1 MSDSFYAR
9 ITPIGDGGDEH
20 PAHPIAPGGP
30 GSPSHPI
37 APTPSHPIVIRPP
50 GAPVT
55 IWPPGIDNSLPPPPP
70 GIWGGAPTHPDQGL
84 PPLPPSISNDL
95 PVFGSPEHP
104 IAAPPG
110 TIWPPLPVQP
120 PAGDSKVLVI
130 VWVPGAGY
138 RYAVIDLSL
147 TVGGGPALT
156 PEPR

>member
-1 MSDSFYAR
+1 
-9 ITPIGDGGDEH
+9 
-20 PAHPIAPGGP
+20 
-30 GSPSHPI
+30 
-37 APTPSHPIVIRPP
+37 VIRPP
-50 GAPVT
+50 GGPVT
-55 IWPPGIDNSLPPPPP
+55 IWPPGVDNTLPPLPP

-95 PVFGSPEHP
+95 PVFPGTPEHP

-120 PAGDSKVLVI
+120 PVGSPNVLVI
-130 VWVPGAGY
+130 VWVPGVGY

-147 TVGGGPALT
+147 SVGGGPALN